1 MSYKARRKKEVQA
14 REEKTEHLMST
25 PAPVLVLG
33 PGDVPPQW
41 VPLRLNERTVREI
54 RVSKLEANLERYALE
69 FGISVDELVRTIA
82 ARRYVPAPAAKAVQ
96 PRNPGWYLSDLYR

>member
-14 REEKTEHLMST
+14 REEKTEHLMS
-25 PAPVLVLG
+25 APEPLLVLG
-33 PGDVPPQW
+33 PEDVPPYW

-54 RVSKLEANLERYALE
+54 RVSKLEANLSGYAAE

-82 ARRYVPAPAAKAVQ
+82 ARRYVPGPAPKAVP
-96 PRNPGWYLSDLYR
+96 PRNPSWYLSDLYR